1 MLLQNLGSSFYI
13 LILQIPKIGGG
24 YVLTFTMDLVQLPTT
39 FSAWAGDASFKKE
52 LFNCAQ
58 NMSTPSVFQASS
70 IDIFDMAMSER
81 FTAPGICKS
90 TMVGAL
96 EAAARTN
103 FSPAPTQSQ
112 ISLRW
117 PHNLRIVVEPPAP
130 FLRF

>member
-1 MLLQNLGSSFYI
+1 M
-13 LILQIPKIGGG
+13 
-24 YVLTFTMDLVQLPTT
+24 LTFTMDLVQLPTT

-70 IDIFDMAMSER
+70 IDIFDMVMSESI
-81 FTAPGICKS
+81 TAPGICKS

-103 FSPAPTQSQ
+103 FSPCNPIANFPKMT
-112 ISLRW
+112 R

-130 FLRF
+130 FLGF